1 MSRKWYGS
9 LQNRL
14 MENKSCEEI
23 TVGMGM
29 TEYGYSDRYPYEVIE
44 VKDQKHVT
52 VRELDHKAIGEAFS
66 NDWELVSNENNPS
79 YNLTKRGEYWYR
91 TVVITKDVLE
101 DLESEDFETKFRTQ
115 MFLVHNNVD
124 VNKLAE
130 KGKITRYHKMNV
142 SFGKASYYYDYEF

>member
-1 MSRKWYGS
+1 MSRKFYGS

-14 MENKSCEEI
+14 MENKDCEEV

-52 VRELDHKAIGEAFS
+52 VRKLDHKAIGEAYS
-66 NDWELVSNENNPS
+66 NEWELVSNENNPS

-91 TVVITKDVLE
+91 TVVITRDVLE

-115 MFLVHNNVD
+115 MFLLHNNVD
-124 VNKLAE
+124 VNKLKE
-130 KGKITRYHKMNV
+130 KGKITKYHKMNV

>member
-1 MSRKWYGS
+1 MSRKFYGS

-14 MENKSCEEI
+14 MENKDCEEI

-29 TEYGYSDRYPYEVIE
+29 TEYGYSDRYAYEVIE

-52 VRELDHKAIGEAFS
+52 VRKFDHKAIGEAFS
-66 NDWELVSNENNPS
+66 NEWELISNENNPS
-79 YNLTKRGEYWYR
+79 YNLVKRGNFWYR
-91 TVVITKDVLE
+91 AVVITKDVLE
-101 DLESEDFETKFRTQ
+101 YLESEDFETKFRTQ